1 VYRRRVLRPAVA
13 RRLEAGAFSGPL
25 ARAASRAV
33 GFVAARALARPL
45 VVPAHVAVVAVGGA
59 TLGGSGKTRVALS
72 CAAELARLGARVAL
86 VGHAYGARP
95 GRARI
100 VRASDALADVG
111 DEALACARALG
122 SAVPVVV
129 APRRQAAVDLAAARA
144 DVIVVD
150 GPVQTSPRRAALA
163 LLAVDADAP
172 WGSGRVVPAGDLRA
186 PQAALGA
193 EADHVV
199 PVSSRTHELALG
211 FGRDA
216 ARFGLFTAIARPERL
231 VRALPRAPAI
241 VISAP
246 DHGPAWTCAREV
258 ERWDRSVDLW
268 VASSKCAIHLE
279 TLRPARPIAVLPAI
293 VSLPDAVTRALVALA
308 AQTKFVIP
316 APTYAP

>member
-25 ARAASRAV
+25 ARAAAHAV

-45 VVPAHVAVVAVGGA
+45 VLPARVPVVAVGGA

-95 GRARI
+95 GRAR
-100 VRASDALADVG
+100 VVGACDTLADVG

-122 SAVPVVV
+122 SAAAVVV
-129 APRRQAAVDLAAARA
+129 APRRQDAVDLAAATA
-144 DVIVVD
+144 DVIVLD
-150 GPVQTSPRRAALA
+150 GPAQTSPVRAALA

-186 PQAALGA
+186 PRAALVA
-193 EADHVV
+193 AADHVV
-199 PVSSRTHELALG
+199 AVSSRTDELG
-211 FGRDA
+211 IGA

-231 VRALPRAPAI
+231 VRGLARPPAV

-246 DHGPAWTCAREV
+246 DHGPALTCAREV
-258 ERWDRSVDLW
+258 DRWDRSVDLW
-268 VASSKCAIHLE
+268 LASSKCAIHLE

-293 VSLPDAVTRALVALA
+293 VALPEAVTSALARLA
-308 AQTKFVIP
+308 AQAKFVIP
-316 APTYAP
+316 APTYVP